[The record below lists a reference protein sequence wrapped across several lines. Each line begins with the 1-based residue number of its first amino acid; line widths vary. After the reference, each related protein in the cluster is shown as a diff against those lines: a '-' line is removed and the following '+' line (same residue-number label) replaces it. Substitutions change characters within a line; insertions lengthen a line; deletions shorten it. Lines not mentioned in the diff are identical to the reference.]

1 MSDPQADDQTT
12 GSGPAQG
19 QDPVGVVAVGL
30 GLLGIVLFGILLGIV
45 AGFLGAWAGQR
56 ARAAGRSFEL
66 AYLAFLLAAV
76 DGIVWLVMQ
85 GLFEVPIW
93 IG

>member
-1 MSDPQADDQTT
+1 MPEPEADDRAT
-12 GSGPAQG
+12 GSGPTQG
-19 QDPVGVVAVGL
+19 QDPVGVAAVGL
-30 GLLGIVLFGILLGIV
+30 GFLGIVFFGILLGIA

-56 ARAAGRSFEL
+56 ARAAERGFEL